1 MAPKRRLGEILVGCG
16 MIDEFQLRSALSDQ
30 KRWGRP
36 LGVTLVRLGF
46 VEEPELLRVLSR
58 QLDTPVV
65 DLQGKR
71 IAPEALALLPVEIV
85 EKYRCIP
92 LFKKREGGLEV
103 LYVGMEDPTDLRV
116 ADDLAFRTGL
126 TIRCAL
132 VGPTQLDEAIERH
145 YHKFGWDDDLEL
157 EGEAGFETP
166 VEPGDTAPL
175 ILEPERPVPG
185 RRSSRV
191 MGPEVLESE
200 SPEARGGARS
210 RASGTAAETSSRG
223 DADASDARPPPSSR
237 PESEPAHGAGHP
249 GEASAHRT
257 EPERAAS
264 PAAASKPREVP
275 TRVILRAVTQL
286 LVEKGVITRQELL
299 ERVRAVDDGNAPG
312 APAGSRREEL

>member
-1 MAPKRRLGEILVGCG
+1 MAPRRRLGEILVGCG

-65 DLQGKR
+65 DLEGKR

-92 LFKKREGGLEV
+92 LFKKREGGVEV

-126 TIRCAL
+126 KIRCAL

-157 EGEAGFETP
+157 EGDLAFETP

-175 ILEPERPVPG
+175 ILEPEAPG
-185 RRSSRV
+185 RRSTPV
-191 MGPEVLESE
+191 VGPEMLESE
-200 SPEARGGARS
+200 PPEARDAGRPGSSGAGETPS
-210 RASGTAAETSSRG
+210 RCDAGAAAEGS
-223 DADASDARPPPSSR
+223 ARPSP
-237 PESEPAHGAGHP
+237 SEPGPGLTGEGA
-249 GEASAHRT
+249 GEASAPRST
-257 EPERAAS
+257 PVQAAS
-264 PAAASKPREVP
+264 PGPAGKPREVP

-286 LVEKGVITRQELL
+286 LVDKGVITRQELL
-299 ERVRAVDDGNAPG
+299 ERVRAVDDGTG
-312 APAGSRREEL
+312 PAA

>member
-1 MAPKRRLGEILVGCG
+1 MAPRRRLGEILVGCG

-65 DLQGKR
+65 DLEGKR

-92 LFKKREGGLEV
+92 LFKKREGGIEV

-157 EGEAGFETP
+157 EDELGFETP

-175 ILEPERPVPG
+175 ILEPDRPAPG
-185 RRSSRV
+185 RRSSPV
-191 MGPEVLESE
+191 VGPEMLESE
-200 SPEARGGARS
+200 SPTARGGGRS
-210 RASGTAAETSSRG
+210 GASGVAARHPSPQ
-223 DADASDARPPPSSR
+223 DAGAGAARPSP
-237 PESEPAHGAGHP
+237 
-249 GEASAHRT
+249 
-257 EPERAAS
+257 PERGPEPTAEGAEEARAPRS
-264 PAAASKPREVP
+264 APAPAAGSAPAGKPREVP

-299 ERVRAVDDGNAPG
+299 ERVRAVDDGT